1 MWIGPFFLTRFLPS
15 LSFLLL
21 LAAKPVLSATSITLS
36 QALELAEKS
45 HPQLRVS
52 ASGVDLAEAGITT
65 ARARPNPAMTAQVG
79 HQFARIPGNVTGLV
93 QIYGFSQPL
102 ELGSLRPTRIGVA
115 ERYRDSS
122 RIALSGTRLAVLAN
136 VRRTFYQVLR
146 HRNEIGILN
155 ENLRLVEE
163 LRQKIQVRVE
173 VGEAGR
179 LELIR
184 AEAEV
189 ATAQTQ
195 SNSAQLRLVDS
206 FAQFRAS
213 VGSPLDSGTTLEG
226 ELDPPAVLPP
236 LEELEQQTMQLHP
249 AIALAGA
256 EIRRAESA
264 VAYERALRLPQ
275 PSVRTDYERYPD
287 VPNYRVGVD
296 IPLPLWNRREGPI
309 AEALASLRQAT
320 AAEEARRLEIM
331 AALEGA
337 YRRYQVATAQLSAFE
352 RGLLRE
358 AEEAVRAAQT
368 AYQLGER
375 GILEVLDAQRVLRT
389 VRLDFLNAQFDREA
403 ALVDLDELRA
413 VDLRALNPLRNRP

>member
-1 MWIGPFFLTRFLPS
+1 MLTGPCALARS
-15 LSFLLL
+15 LQPLSLLL
-21 LAAKPVLSATSITLS
+21 LIAAKPLLPATTITLS
-36 QALELAEKS
+36 QALELAERT

-52 ASGVDLAEAGITT
+52 AFGVDVAEAGISS
-65 ARARPNPAMTAQVG
+65 AKARPNPAITTQVG
-79 HQFARIPGNVTGLV
+79 RQMVRIPGNVTGVV

-102 ELGSLRPTRIGVA
+102 ELGALRPTRIQVA

-122 RIALSGTRLAVLAN
+122 RIALSGTRLNILAN

-155 ENLRLVEE
+155 ENLRLAEE
-163 LRQKIQVRVE
+163 LRQKIQVRVD

-179 LELIR
+179 LELVR

-206 FAQFRAS
+206 IAQLGAAIGR
-213 VGSPLDSGTTLEG
+213 PLEPGTVLEG
-226 ELDPPAVLPP
+226 ELDPPALLPP
-236 LEELEQQTMQLHP
+236 LPELQQQTVQSHP
-249 AIALAGA
+249 SIALASA
-256 EIRRAESA
+256 ESRRAESV
-264 VAYERALRLPQ
+264 VAYEKALRRPQ

-287 VPNYRVGVD
+287 VPNLRFGID

-309 AEALASLRQAT
+309 AEALASLRQAN
-320 AAEEARRLEIM
+320 AAEEARRLEILS
-331 AALEGA
+331 ALEGA
-337 YRRYQVATAQLSAFE
+337 YNRYQVATTQLGAFE
-352 RGLLRE
+352 KGLLRE
-358 AEEAVRAAQT
+358 AEEALRAAQT

-403 ALVDLDELRA
+403 ALIDLDELRA
-413 VDLRALNPLRNRP
+413 VDLRAQRSNP